1 MMAGPFAD
9 PDVVKTIREEMGFDR
24 PLWIQY
30 LDNLWDLARGK
41 FGRSYQSRRPILKDI
56 LEVFPKTVQLALAA
70 EVTSALVGIWLGVI
84 AATRRNGWADRLI
97 MTIAALNLSF
107 PLFWLALML
116 QIVFA
121 VFLRLLPPSGY
132 GAGFDQFVI
141 LPAITLALPS
151 LGLLARITRAALIE
165 VMEEDYIRTARAK
178 GLRSVLVMRRHI
190 LPNALIPI
198 VTTIGTDFVRLL
210 GGIPIIEV
218 IFAWPGIGKYA
229 YDALVFRD
237 LPALQASV
245 IVLAVS
251 VSLVNLVSGPSVCIY
266 QSANS
271 LRLTGAAF
279 QQARLPL
286 IGVGVIAVF
295 VLLAAPRPLYRQ
307 RPHPDRNAPRAVRR
321 DDHAA
326 IPSKPAQSVWHRPAG
341 EGYLRTRCLR
351 PPHLTHSRHSGARAV
366 DDCRHFAGADFR
378 LLPQSRRRRH
388 YAHHRYHARF
398 SCNPAG
404 DDSDRR
410 ARARSG
416 DCLYSAGARGM
427 ARRGP
432 PCQGTGPGNQR
443 SRPTWKRPA
452 ALAPETG
459 VSSSVTYCPTAWVR
473 LSSHSRWGYPAPSC
487 TRPA

>member
-1 MMAGPFAD
+1 MLGYTVRRLLQFVPILIGLVTVLFALLNILPGDPARMMAGPFAN
-9 PDVVKTIREEMGFDR
+9 PDVVETIREEMGFDR
-24 PLWIQY
+24 PLWVQY
-30 LDNLWDLARGK
+30 LDNLWDLARGE
-41 FGRSYQSRRPILKDI
+41 FGRSYQSRRPILRDL

-70 EVTSALVGIWLGVI
+70 EVTSALIGIWLGIV

-165 VMEEDYIRTARAK
+165 VLGEDYIRTARAK
-178 GLRSVLVMRRHI
+178 GLREVLVIRRHV

-251 VSLVNLVSGPSVCIY
+251 VSLVNL
-266 QSANS
+266 
-271 LRLTGAAF
+271 
-279 QQARLPL
+279 
-286 IGVGVIAVF
+286 
-295 VLLAAPRPLYRQ
+295 
-307 RPHPDRNAPRAVRR
+307 
-321 DDHAA
+321 
-326 IPSKPAQSVWHRPAG
+326 
-341 EGYLRTRCLR
+341 
-351 PPHLTHSRHSGARAV
+351 AV
-366 DDCRHFAGADFR
+366 D
-378 LLPQSRRRRH
+378 LL
-388 YAHHRYHARF
+388 YAFINPRIRY
-398 SCNPAG
+398 
-404 DDSDRR
+404 
-410 ARARSG
+410 
-416 DCLYSAGARGM
+416 
-427 ARRGP
+427 
-432 PCQGTGPGNQR
+432 
-443 SRPTWKRPA
+443 
-452 ALAPETG
+452 
-459 VSSSVTYCPTAWVR
+459 V
-473 LSSHSRWGYPAPSC
+473 
-487 TRPA
+487 

>member
-1 MMAGPFAD
+1 MLGYTIRRLLQFVPILIGLITVLFALLNILPGDPARMMAGPFAD

-251 VSLVNLVSGPSVCIY
+251 VSLVNLVVDLLY
-266 QSANS
+266 
-271 LRLTGAAF
+271 AF
-279 QQARLPL
+279 
-286 IGVGVIAVF
+286 IN
-295 VLLAAPRPLYRQ
+295 PR
-307 RPHPDRNAPRAVRR
+307 
-321 DDHAA
+321 
-326 IPSKPAQSVWHRPAG
+326 I
-341 EGYLRTRCLR
+341 
-351 PPHLTHSRHSGARAV
+351 
-366 DDCRHFAGADFR
+366 
-378 LLPQSRRRRH
+378 
-388 YAHHRYHARF
+388 RY
-398 SCNPAG
+398 
-404 DDSDRR
+404 
-410 ARARSG
+410 
-416 DCLYSAGARGM
+416 
-427 ARRGP
+427 
-432 PCQGTGPGNQR
+432 
-443 SRPTWKRPA
+443 
-452 ALAPETG
+452 
-459 VSSSVTYCPTAWVR
+459 V
-473 LSSHSRWGYPAPSC
+473 
-487 TRPA
+487 

>member
-1 MMAGPFAD
+1 MLGYTVRRLLQFIPILIGLVTVLFALLNVLPGDPARMMAGPFAN
-9 PDVVKTIREEMGFDR
+9 PDVVETIREEMGFDR
-24 PLWIQY
+24 PLWVQY
-30 LDNLWDLARGK
+30 LDNLWNLARGE
-41 FGRSYQSRRPILKDI
+41 FGRSYQSRRPILKDL

-70 EVTSALVGIWLGVI
+70 EVTSAFIGIWLGIV

-141 LPAITLALPS
+141 LPAVTLALPS

-165 VMEEDYIRTARAK
+165 VLGEDYIRTARAK
-178 GLRSVLVMRRHI
+178 GLKGLLVVRRHV

-251 VSLVNLVSGPSVCIY
+251 VSLVNL
-266 QSANS
+266 
-271 LRLTGAAF
+271 
-279 QQARLPL
+279 
-286 IGVGVIAVF
+286 
-295 VLLAAPRPLYRQ
+295 
-307 RPHPDRNAPRAVRR
+307 
-321 DDHAA
+321 
-326 IPSKPAQSVWHRPAG
+326 
-341 EGYLRTRCLR
+341 
-351 PPHLTHSRHSGARAV
+351 AV
-366 DDCRHFAGADFR
+366 D
-378 LLPQSRRRRH
+378 LL
-388 YAHHRYHARF
+388 YAFINPRIRY
-398 SCNPAG
+398 
-404 DDSDRR
+404 
-410 ARARSG
+410 
-416 DCLYSAGARGM
+416 
-427 ARRGP
+427 
-432 PCQGTGPGNQR
+432 
-443 SRPTWKRPA
+443 
-452 ALAPETG
+452 
-459 VSSSVTYCPTAWVR
+459 V
-473 LSSHSRWGYPAPSC
+473 
-487 TRPA
+487 

>member
-1 MMAGPFAD
+1 MLGYTIRRLLQFVPILIGLVTVLFALLNVLPGDPARMMAGPFAD

-30 LDNLWDLARGK
+30 LDNLWDLARGE

-251 VSLVNLVSGPSVCIY
+251 VSLVNLVVDLLY
-266 QSANS
+266 
-271 LRLTGAAF
+271 AF
-279 QQARLPL
+279 
-286 IGVGVIAVF
+286 F
-295 VLLAAPRPLYRQ
+295 NPR
-307 RPHPDRNAPRAVRR
+307 
-321 DDHAA
+321 
-326 IPSKPAQSVWHRPAG
+326 I
-341 EGYLRTRCLR
+341 
-351 PPHLTHSRHSGARAV
+351 
-366 DDCRHFAGADFR
+366 
-378 LLPQSRRRRH
+378 
-388 YAHHRYHARF
+388 RY
-398 SCNPAG
+398 
-404 DDSDRR
+404 
-410 ARARSG
+410 
-416 DCLYSAGARGM
+416 
-427 ARRGP
+427 
-432 PCQGTGPGNQR
+432 
-443 SRPTWKRPA
+443 
-452 ALAPETG
+452 
-459 VSSSVTYCPTAWVR
+459 V
-473 LSSHSRWGYPAPSC
+473 
-487 TRPA
+487 

>member
-1 MMAGPFAD
+1 MLGYTVRRLLQFVPILIGLVTVLFALLNILPGDPARMMAGPFAN
-9 PDVVKTIREEMGFDR
+9 PDVVETIREEMGFDR
-24 PLWIQY
+24 PLWVQY
-30 LDNLWDLARGK
+30 MDNLWDLARGE
-41 FGRSYQSRRPILKDI
+41 FGRSYQSRRPILRDL

-70 EVTSALVGIWLGVI
+70 EVTSALIGIWLGIV

-165 VMEEDYIRTARAK
+165 VLGEDYIRTARAK
-178 GLRSVLVMRRHI
+178 GLRDVLVIRRHV

-251 VSLVNLVSGPSVCIY
+251 VSLVNL
-266 QSANS
+266 
-271 LRLTGAAF
+271 
-279 QQARLPL
+279 
-286 IGVGVIAVF
+286 
-295 VLLAAPRPLYRQ
+295 
-307 RPHPDRNAPRAVRR
+307 
-321 DDHAA
+321 
-326 IPSKPAQSVWHRPAG
+326 
-341 EGYLRTRCLR
+341 
-351 PPHLTHSRHSGARAV
+351 AV
-366 DDCRHFAGADFR
+366 D
-378 LLPQSRRRRH
+378 LL
-388 YAHHRYHARF
+388 YAFINPRIRY
-398 SCNPAG
+398 
-404 DDSDRR
+404 
-410 ARARSG
+410 
-416 DCLYSAGARGM
+416 
-427 ARRGP
+427 
-432 PCQGTGPGNQR
+432 
-443 SRPTWKRPA
+443 
-452 ALAPETG
+452 
-459 VSSSVTYCPTAWVR
+459 V
-473 LSSHSRWGYPAPSC
+473 
-487 TRPA
+487 

>member
-1 MMAGPFAD
+1 MLGYTIRRLLQFVPILIGLITVLFALLNILPGDPARMMAGPFAD

-30 LDNLWDLARGK
+30 LDNLWDLARGE

-251 VSLVNLVSGPSVCIY
+251 VSLVNLVVDLLY
-266 QSANS
+266 
-271 LRLTGAAF
+271 AF
-279 QQARLPL
+279 
-286 IGVGVIAVF
+286 IN
-295 VLLAAPRPLYRQ
+295 PR
-307 RPHPDRNAPRAVRR
+307 
-321 DDHAA
+321 
-326 IPSKPAQSVWHRPAG
+326 I
-341 EGYLRTRCLR
+341 
-351 PPHLTHSRHSGARAV
+351 
-366 DDCRHFAGADFR
+366 
-378 LLPQSRRRRH
+378 
-388 YAHHRYHARF
+388 RY
-398 SCNPAG
+398 
-404 DDSDRR
+404 
-410 ARARSG
+410 
-416 DCLYSAGARGM
+416 
-427 ARRGP
+427 
-432 PCQGTGPGNQR
+432 
-443 SRPTWKRPA
+443 
-452 ALAPETG
+452 
-459 VSSSVTYCPTAWVR
+459 V
-473 LSSHSRWGYPAPSC
+473 
-487 TRPA
+487 